1 MSNLKK
7 GDTIKCSKG
16 EIIGIMMALEEE
28 GYGTEFMYEKDGEK
42 GYWIVITK
50 GVRKNGKANC
60 SM

>member
-1 MSNLKK
+1 
-7 GDTIKCSKG
+7 
-16 EIIGIMMALEEE
+16 MMALEEE

-50 GVRKNGKANC
+50 GVRKNDKANC